1 MPRSVTEALR
11 APLEDR
17 KVTISRLRSK
27 VVYPASFMLVAAC
40 NPCPCGYYGEGN
52 RCTCSVGQRLAYF
65 GRLSGP
71 LMDRI
76 DIQLWMHPVDA
87 KKLVGRPEAE
97 SSAAVAERVKRAREV
112 QQERFRSEDIF
123 TNAEMSSR
131 QMKRYCPLSK
141 PCRDMMEKM
150 IDKMGFS
157 ARAFTRVIKLARTI
171 ADLDGTR
178 DISIQHLMEASS
190 YRFLDKRNIQDL

>member
-1 MPRSVTEALR
+1 
-11 APLEDR
+11 
-17 KVTISRLRSK
+17 
-27 VVYPASFMLVAAC
+27 
-40 NPCPCGYYGEGN
+40 
-52 RCTCSVGQRLAYF
+52 
-65 GRLSGP
+65 
-71 LMDRI
+71 
-76 DIQLWMHPVDA
+76 MHPVDA

-97 SSAAVAERVKRAREV
+97 SSSAVAERVKRAREV
-112 QQERFRSEDIF
+112 QQERFRAEDIF